1 MDVLHCDE
9 RLQCLGEAVLSCIV
23 CFIVMRY
30 TVMDVIHCDER
41 L

>member
-9 RLQCLGEAVLSCIV
+9 RLQCLGEAVVSCIV
-23 CFIVMRY
+23 CFIVMRH
-30 TVMDVIHCDER
+30 TVMNVVHNDER